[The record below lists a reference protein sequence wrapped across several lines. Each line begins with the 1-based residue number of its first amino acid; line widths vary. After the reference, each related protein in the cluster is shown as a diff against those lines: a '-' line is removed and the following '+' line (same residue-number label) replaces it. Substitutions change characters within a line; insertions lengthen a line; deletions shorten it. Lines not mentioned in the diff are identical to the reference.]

1 MTQIDYQWPSSLLN
15 YPKYDND
22 SSSKSAGDTIKRIED
37 FFTQHYGC
45 YACLMPSGRA
55 SISLLLRYLN
65 FDRSKTVFIPKWSS
79 NCLYSCISPYSN
91 ISTDFINPDLILAV
105 HKWGYK
111 SYLHDDYST
120 KIIIEDS
127 VDTIHLDDSSLF
139 QNKGKAEIIS
149 LPKIVGSLS
158 GGLILT
164 RDNNLLEYIRMA
176 QKSNLEFGSIQSKK
190 KQNSA
195 GNDWEYYE
203 HINTSLDKAA
213 LQNIENNMHNLYK
226 NINFI
231 SRRREIISKKFS
243 DISFDFSRLGPLIVF
258 PKSKYNIRTNKVSFM
273 ERQFNF
279 SMKIDENSCYKSAYL
294 LPVHFRILDSHFQS
308 LYDSLEE
315 R

>member
-1 MTQIDYQWPSSLLN
+1 MLN
-15 YPKYDND
+15 AIW
-22 SSSKSAGDTIKRIED
+22 KSFD
-37 FFTQHYGC
+37 
-45 YACLMPSGRA
+45 
-55 SISLLLRYLN
+55 ISFIAL

-149 LPKIVGSLS
+149 LPKIVGSSS

-176 QKSNLEFGSIQSKK
+176 QKSNLEFGSIQS
-190 KQNSA
+190 
-195 GNDWEYYE
+195 
-203 HINTSLDKAA
+203 T
-213 LQNIENNMHNLYK
+213 
-226 NINFI
+226 
-231 SRRREIISKKFS
+231 
-243 DISFDFSRLGPLIVF
+243 
-258 PKSKYNIRTNKVSFM
+258 PKTT
-273 ERQFNF
+273 Q
-279 SMKIDENSCYKSAYL
+279 
-294 LPVHFRILDSHFQS
+294 Q
-308 LYDSLEE
+308 
-315 R
+315 